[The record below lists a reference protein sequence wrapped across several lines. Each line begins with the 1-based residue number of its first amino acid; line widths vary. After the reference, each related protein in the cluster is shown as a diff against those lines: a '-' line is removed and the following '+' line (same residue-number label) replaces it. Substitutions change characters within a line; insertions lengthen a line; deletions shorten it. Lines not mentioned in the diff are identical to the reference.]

1 MKKTYKMEFN
11 NPKPHICGCHGF
23 GSKETYSKQ
32 VLINVPTCL
41 ISLIGKAEIA
51 IDPCIEEE
59 IKFLWSKGIATI
71 NSCCGHDKLPPSVVV
86 LEEDELKM
94 RELGYQSL
102 PISTHVFIL
111 KSWLTNPK

>member
-1 MKKTYKMEFN
+1 MEFN

-23 GSKETYSKQ
+23 GSKKTYSKQ

-41 ISLIGKAEIA
+41 ISLIGKSKIA

-71 NSCCGHDKLPPSVVV
+71 NSCCGHNKLMPSVVV
-86 LEEDELKM
+86 LEEDEPKM

-102 PISTHVFIL
+102 PEDSHVFIL
-111 KSWLTNPK
+111 KSWLTKPK